1 MIIIFRTDGGKAK
14 EIGTGHITKTL
25 LLASAIKERPF
36 FEGSEIIFATRN
48 DKTYVFGKERID
60 EAGYKHLDMTLSETN
75 TITEKNIL
83 TSVRPDLVIF
93 DRLCTSKSLV
103 EGLKSKGIKV
113 ITFDDEGDG
122 RYYSDIT
129 INALFLNVKEE
140 NNVFKGHKYL
150 VTENSTTRKHNVK
163 DIVERIF
170 VCFGGYDYK
179 LYTQK
184 FLKIIVHFPK
194 SIVYDVVVG
203 DQNNESLNEISNLIS
218 ELKNLNY
225 DIMLHQNTNDFIGIM
240 CRADIAITAGGLTA
254 FTALLYGIPCIS
266 VAQYEHQ
273 KDNLTILSK
282 KNAILLAELDSRS
295 NHKIIFQVS
304 RLIKDK
310 EMRTNLFFN
319 AKCIIDGKGMDRVIS
334 KIISLMHNCE

>member
-122 RYYSDIT
+122 DFDDAEPQEPAG
-129 INALFLNVKEE
+129 NKDDEADEGEDDGDEGEDDGEVDDFL
-140 NNVFKGHKYL
+140 
-150 VTENSTTRKHNVK
+150 
-163 DIVERIF
+163 D
-170 VCFGGYDYK
+170 
-179 LYTQK
+179 
-184 FLKIIVHFPK
+184 
-194 SIVYDVVVG
+194 DV
-203 DQNNESLNEISNLIS
+203 
-218 ELKNLNY
+218 
-225 DIMLHQNTNDFIGIM
+225 
-240 CRADIAITAGGLTA
+240 
-254 FTALLYGIPCIS
+254 
-266 VAQYEHQ
+266 
-273 KDNLTILSK
+273 
-282 KNAILLAELDSRS
+282 
-295 NHKIIFQVS
+295 
-304 RLIKDK
+304 
-310 EMRTNLFFN
+310 
-319 AKCIIDGKGMDRVIS
+319 
-334 KIISLMHNCE
+334 